1 MKTGKHGSIIQI
13 IMSVLLT
20 HNSSDFFGPFPL
32 PANNL
37 NKIRSDPNFGVLMTS
52 LIESVVH
59 FFLLWLWLKIFVE
72 PCFPCSGVVGLTSQG
87 IVRHCQSPTILCS
100 PRGQPGILRLPP
112 ARPFQRLFY
121 YRKGETSSEYCVISE
136 YFTERVFLSLRSCL
150 WHCTN
155 LMVDG
160 IRSLRKLVKD

>member
-52 LIESVVH
+52 LIESAV
-59 FFLLWLWLKIFVE
+59 
-72 PCFPCSGVVGLTSQG
+72 
-87 IVRHCQSPTILCS
+87 
-100 PRGQPGILRLPP
+100 LPP
-112 ARPFQRLFY
+112 FF
-121 YRKGETSSEYCVISE
+121 SSLTLTKNV
-136 YFTERVFLSLRSCL
+136 R
-150 WHCTN
+150 
-155 LMVDG
+155 
-160 IRSLRKLVKD
+160 

>member
-13 IMSVLLT
+13 TLPVLLFST
-20 HNSSDFFGPFPL
+20 DSHHFEQDPFRSEFGGPHW
-32 PANNL
+32 
-37 NKIRSDPNFGVLMTS
+37 
-52 LIESVVH
+52 LIVRCYLH
-59 FFLLWLWLKIFVE
+59 FFLLWLWLKIFIE

-136 YFTERVFLSLRSCL
+136 YFTERVGVFLSLRSCL

-160 IRSLRKLVKD
+160 IRSLRKLA